1 MTPGASVRY
10 SSCRNLDVRQY
21 VISNQTYFFLGKIL
35 IVKEGGKSVSYR
47 CVFFFGGGGDFFFLS
62 FPQNFQYR
70 R

>member
-1 MTPGASVRY
+1 M
-10 SSCRNLDVRQY
+10 RQY

>member
-47 CVFFFGGGGDFFFLS
+47 CVFFFGGGGDFFFIISSELS
-62 FPQNFQYR
+62 I
-70 R
+70 